1 MCIRDSIGT
10 PAENIL
16 TDGLKSSGN
25 ISSIRTGYYNR
36 NIGKLSYADFTF
48 DLGESKQFEQLNLST
63 LGGASGI
70 GKPSRF
76 QVFISNST
84 GSEIKWKLIHDVE
97 TPADAPNIYEYIYK
111 SNGAKVTA
119 RYVKIHVYFNI
130 KDNWVGLDEI
140 ELLSEPDGRE
150 PDSVFATGSY
160 VPPEKEN
167 MLSWEKNYTVNKQS
181 ADDPDLTALTDGI
194 LGDELGNKWV
204 TYPASSGNLEVRC
217 V

>member
-1 MCIRDSIGT
+1 MISDATEEDAGAYHVVVTNTKGERFETVTSRTCSLVVVESSGNNLLQGIPFTTAMTYGDANLGKGNYIERDIGT

-16 TDGLKSSGN
+16 TDGLKSGGN
-25 ISSIRTGYYNR
+25 ISIIRTGYYNR

-48 DLGESKQFEQLNLST
+48 DLGESKHFEQLNLST

-76 QVFISNST
+76 QVFVSNST

-111 SNGAKVTA
+111 SNGC
-119 RYVKIHVYFNI
+119 
-130 KDNWVGLDEI
+130 
-140 ELLSEPDGRE
+140 LL
-150 PDSVFATGSY
+150 
-160 VPPEKEN
+160 
-167 MLSWEKNYTVNKQS
+167 YTS
-181 ADDPDLTALTDGI
+181 
-194 LGDELGNKWV
+194 
-204 TYPASSGNLEVRC
+204 RC